1 MRCTS
6 DVIFC
11 DICCFRS
18 ASLRML
24 SLKGIVNCEVFTIIW
39 SVTNEPIIRHILE
52 LVQVNKKQRNDRR
65 RALFLRL
72 LS

>member
-1 MRCTS
+1 
-6 DVIFC
+6 
-11 DICCFRS
+11 
-18 ASLRML
+18 ML